1 MNILMVGHSGAGKT
15 SFMAGM
21 YKNLGDAQ
29 EGYGIRAK
37 DSTQKKNL
45 ERMAQ
50 NLSVGQYPSGTDI
63 QQMYRFELTCAG
75 KDVVPFNWMDYR
87 GGILLSE
94 DPDDED
100 MDNFLKSISS
110 ADALVVFLDGEKL
123 SEQTSEWTMEYDIL
137 ISCIENSLSIEH
149 KSWFPICFVITK
161 CDMLPEGASFYGLK
175 HFYTLFEQI
184 SQSKTVGGML
194 LQCSI
199 NPFDYYTP
207 FLALAYCIYG
217 GTPIYIQKRNDA
229 KNNAAYRA
237 QKHTPET
244 LIGWFAVGIEEVL
257 NGVVQVVN
265 DDWGWET
272 ELDKANSAN
281 HDFEREKAQLEF
293 LKAIA
298 EELKYKLIEWSENG
312 FVQLFN
318 KNILLWKK

>member
-1 MNILMVGHSGAGKT
+1 
-15 SFMAGM
+15 
-21 YKNLGDAQ
+21 
-29 EGYGIRAK
+29 
-37 DSTQKKNL
+37 
-45 ERMAQ
+45 MAQ

-123 SEQTSEWTMEYDIL
+123 SERTFEWTMEYDIL
-137 ISCIENSLSIEH
+137 ISCIENSLCVEH

-161 CDMLPEGASFYGLK
+161 CDMLPDGASFYGLK

-184 SQSKTVGGML
+184 SQSRTVGGML

-199 NPFDYYTP
+199 NPSDYYDP
-207 FLALAYCIYG
+207 FFALAYCIYG
-217 GTPIYIQKRNDA
+217 GTPIYIQKRCDA
-229 KNNAAYRA
+229 MNNASYRA
-237 QKHTPET
+237 KKHRPET
-244 LIGWFAVGIEEVL
+244 LLGWLAAGAEEIL
-257 NGVVQVVN
+257 NGAVQIVN

-272 ELDKANSAN
+272 ELDKANSAD
-281 HDFEREKAQLEF
+281 HDFEREKSQLE
-293 LKAIA
+293 LLQAIA
-298 EELKYKLIEWSENG
+298 ENLKSKLEQWS
-312 FVQLFN
+312 
-318 KNILLWKK
+318 KDNIIRFF

>member
-1 MNILMVGHSGAGKT
+1 MVGHSGAGKT

-21 YKNLGDAQ
+21 YKYLGDDQ

-37 DSTQKKNL
+37 NSNQKKSL

-50 NLSVGQYPSGTDI
+50 RLSTGLYPAGTDI

-87 GGILLSE
+87 GGILLNE
-94 DPDDED
+94 DPDDD

-110 ADALVVFLDGEKL
+110 ADALVVFLDGKKL
-123 SEQTSEWTMEYDIL
+123 SERTSEWTMEYDIL
-137 ISCIENSLSIEH
+137 ISCIENSLNVEH

-161 CDMLPEGASFYGLK
+161 CDMLPDGTSFYGLK

-199 NPFDYYTP
+199 NASDYYDP

-217 GTPIYIQKRNDA
+217 GTPIYIQKRLDA
-229 KNNAAYRA
+229 MDHAAYRA
-237 QKHTPET
+237 RKHRPET
-244 LIGWFAVGIEEVL
+244 LLGWLAAGAEEFL
-257 NGVVQVVN
+257 NGAAQIVN

-272 ELDKANSAN
+272 ELDKANSAD
-281 HDFEREKAQLEF
+281 HDFEREKSQLE
-293 LKAIA
+293 LLHTIA
-298 EELKYKLIEWSENG
+298 EDLKNKLEQWS
-312 FVQLFN
+312 
-318 KNILLWKK
+318 KDNIVRIF

>member
-100 MDNFLKSISS
+100 MDNF
-110 ADALVVFLDGEKL
+110 
-123 SEQTSEWTMEYDIL
+123 
-137 ISCIENSLSIEH
+137 
-149 KSWFPICFVITK
+149 
-161 CDMLPEGASFYGLK
+161 
-175 HFYTLFEQI
+175 
-184 SQSKTVGGML
+184 
-194 LQCSI
+194 
-199 NPFDYYTP
+199 
-207 FLALAYCIYG
+207 
-217 GTPIYIQKRNDA
+217 
-229 KNNAAYRA
+229 
-237 QKHTPET
+237 
-244 LIGWFAVGIEEVL
+244 
-257 NGVVQVVN
+257 
-265 DDWGWET
+265 
-272 ELDKANSAN
+272 
-281 HDFEREKAQLEF
+281 
-293 LKAIA
+293 
-298 EELKYKLIEWSENG
+298 
-312 FVQLFN
+312 
-318 KNILLWKK
+318 